1 MQLALK
7 YIRKIWHFG
16 LKRFCPVC
24 NSHLRKFCTFGL
36 KKRPDAQCPVCGMLE
51 RHRAIWLF
59 LKGKTN
65 FIDGCP
71 KKMMHVAP
79 EKEFEKTFRNI
90 NGIDYLSV
98 DLYSPDVMEQVDI
111 TDIPYGEAEF
121 DIIYCCHVLEH
132 VSDDQKA
139 MSEFYRVLKPGGW
152 VLIFVPID
160 GDTTFEDTAVTDPKE
175 REKLFGQ
182 SDHVRQYGTD
192 VIEILRAA
200 GFIVES
206 FLPESYMSQEDISIC
221 AIGVAT
227 DKPLFYCRKPEK

>member
-1 MQLALK
+1 
-7 YIRKIWHFG
+7 
-16 LKRFCPVC
+16 
-24 NSHLRKFCTFGL
+24 
-36 KKRPDAQCPVCGMLE
+36 MLE